1 MSEGKDMVDDNRHRI
16 EVVDGSDRSDDEFF
30 YGPDV
35 GQAVRRGGLLYT
47 KYGEVLPGNAVVR
60 MLSCSS
66 DGVDENYADWSE
78 EYRRAVREAYA
89 TEDRKRKAEEAECR
103 GRRDTLVEQARAKL
117 TEEEFDA
124 VYDKGVDDARGY

>member
-1 MSEGKDMVDDNRHRI
+1 MSEGRADSKHRI
-16 EVVDGSDRSDDEFF
+16 EVVDRSDRSDDEFF

-35 GQAVRRGGLLYT
+35 GQAVRRGSFLYT
-47 KYGEVLPGNAVVR
+47 KYGEVLPRNAVVR

-89 TEDRKRKAEEAECR
+89 TEDRKMDAEEAE
-103 GRRDTLVEQARAKL
+103 RRAHRDALVEQARAKL
-117 TEEEFDA
+117 TTEEFYA
-124 VYDKGVDDARGY
+124 VCCKFDDDERR